1 MSKIIKQYADQVNG
15 IEVYPIVSLLIFTI
29 FFVGML
35 LYVRQMS
42 KERVHELSNM
52 PLDVQEDNK
61 CQNA

>member
-35 LYVRQMS
+35 LYVRQMR
-42 KERVHELSNM
+42 KESVHELSNM
-52 PLDVQEDNK
+52 PLDLQEENK
-61 CQNA
+61 TQNA